1 MDHEL
6 FDGGELRDVDPLDPA
21 AMRALLPNM
30 DMSAPEMLAINVGRP
45 SDEEFFRTHPD
56 DAFTMLNNVV
66 EHGRRTY
73 VVAPSMIHE
82 CGAKVRTAVLVT
94 YFGEY
99 SGVGIWPIR
108 RPRGSESNF
117 GSWWAT
123 SALELVARARGLW
136 VRLESNQAASRY
148 DCIVAH
154 DDRGEPR
161 WPDVSFADLLKL
173 AFGGGG
179 VIDNRDHPVLKA
191 LRGER

>member
-94 YFGEY
+94 RMY
-99 SGVGIWPIR
+99 
-108 RPRGSESNF
+108 
-117 GSWWAT
+117 
-123 SALELVARARGLW
+123 
-136 VRLESNQAASRY
+136 ASRSPGEMSRI
-148 DCIVAH
+148 DTPFTMASVAFSLL
-154 DDRGEPR
+154 GT
-161 WPDVSFADLLKL
+161 VSIATT
-173 AFGGGG
+173 
-179 VIDNRDHPVLKA
+179 R
-191 LRGER
+191 LRISSSSSVTTGWLRSSRSVETM